1 VQRAAQSC
9 VPDAPDLAVLDRE
22 PSQRSAG
29 PVVGGRSALMQP
41 IGGSHVPAE
50 PTLGE
55 LARLIERMES
65 EFSRRLAEL
74 AQAVSQM
81 VTRDLYEAHRSA
93 MQDDIAELRGELRAE
108 RERRVADRRMVH
120 SALLAAGLSLLVS
133 IIGGALMAALKLT

>member
-1 VQRAAQSC
+1 
-9 VPDAPDLAVLDRE
+9 
-22 PSQRSAG
+22 
-29 PVVGGRSALMQP
+29 
-41 IGGSHVPAE
+41 VPAE

-74 AQAVSQM
+74 AQAVSRM
-81 VTRDLYEAHRSA
+81 VTRDLYEAHRNA

-133 IIGGALMAALKLT
+133 IIGGALMAAFKLT

>member
-1 VQRAAQSC
+1 
-9 VPDAPDLAVLDRE
+9 
-22 PSQRSAG
+22 
-29 PVVGGRSALMQP
+29 
-41 IGGSHVPAE
+41 
-50 PTLGE
+50 
-55 LARLIERMES
+55 MES

-93 MQDDIAELRGELRAE
+93 MHDDIAELRGELRAE

>member
-1 VQRAAQSC
+1 VTM
-9 VPDAPDLAVLDRE
+9 PD
-22 PSQRSAG
+22 
-29 PVVGGRSALMQP
+29 
-41 IGGSHVPAE
+41 E

-55 LARLIERMES
+55 VVRTLVRIERDFGTRLDELQADTQRRFS
-65 EFSRRLAEL
+65 ELNTTIGIF
-74 AQAVSQM
+74 

-93 MQDDIAELRGELRAE
+93 MQDDIAELQGELRAE